1 MLDSVNSILR
11 YLREQAKNYDCSV
24 CGTSHG
30 RSAINVLGKREGGWV
45 VRVVCSKCDTSITLL
60 VYVADREGA
69 TVSPL
74 PRQRKPARSPVTLD
88 EVLDAHELLESFTGD
103 VRDLFAQRGKVS
115 SPTDAP

>member
-1 MLDSVNSILR
+1 MNSILR

-30 RSAINVLGKREGGWV
+30 RSAINVLGKRDGGWV

-115 SPTDAP
+115 SPTDAS